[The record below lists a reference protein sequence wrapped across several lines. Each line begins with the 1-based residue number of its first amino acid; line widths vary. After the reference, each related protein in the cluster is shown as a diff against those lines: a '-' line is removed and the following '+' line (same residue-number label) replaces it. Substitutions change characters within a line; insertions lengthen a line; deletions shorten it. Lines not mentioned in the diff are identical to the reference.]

1 MIGNKNEKLKPK
13 QLNSWTQ
20 VPMMLIV
27 VDRAYERESTQT
39 APLTMR
45 GGWVY
50 SIGLISDEK
59 NGELFVAT

>member
-27 VDRAYERESTQT
+27 VDRAYERESVV
-39 APLTMR
+39 LKK
-45 GGWVY
+45 
-50 SIGLISDEK
+50 EK
-59 NGELFVAT
+59 